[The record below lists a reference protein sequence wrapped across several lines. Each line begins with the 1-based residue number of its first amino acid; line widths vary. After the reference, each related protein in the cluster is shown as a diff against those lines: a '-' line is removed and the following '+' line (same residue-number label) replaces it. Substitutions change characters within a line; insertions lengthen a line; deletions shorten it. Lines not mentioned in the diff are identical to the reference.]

1 MQKID
6 SDGATV
12 DNLFTE
18 GNPSL
23 SIPATVV
30 SAYWLNAVQKELV
43 KVVEAMGFA
52 LNPTGDE
59 TGDQVFT
66 AIKKLIQQGGQS
78 AALSFN
84 IANNQAA
91 LADVTGFQQIDVSL
105 VRSFEVLMT
114 IVRRTDTG
122 LVKQTGR
129 LYGTWVTA
137 AELGLANG
145 AWDLSFVTVH
155 DSAGVDFTMTL
166 VAGTTWKLQYQ
177 SDNLAGA
184 SYSGNVKFTDLKL
197 NLI

>member
-23 SIPATVV
+23 SVPATVV

-43 KVVEAMGFA
+43 NLVEGLGIT

-59 TGDQVFT
+59 TGDQVLT
-66 AIKKLIQQGGQS
+66 AIKKLIQQGGQAS
-78 AALSFN
+78 ALSFN
-84 IANNQAA
+84 IANNQAS
-91 LADVTGFQQIDVSL
+91 LADVTGFPQINVATT
-105 VRSFEVLMT
+105 RSFEVLMT
-114 IVRRTDTG
+114 IVRRTDSG

-166 VAGTTWKLQYQ
+166 VSGTTWKLQYQ
-177 SDNLAGA
+177 SDNMAGA
-184 SYSGNVKFTDLKL
+184 SYTGNVKFTDLKL

>member
-18 GNPSL
+18 GNASL

-43 KVVEAMGFA
+43 NLVEGLGIT

-59 TGDQVFT
+59 AGDQVLT
-66 AIKKLIQQGGQS
+66 AVKKLIQQGGQ
-78 AALSFN
+78 AGALSFN

-91 LADVTGFQQIDVSL
+91 LADVTGFPEIDRTL
-105 VRSFEVLMT
+105 VRSFEAFFS
-114 IVRRTDTG
+114 IVRRTDSG
-122 LVKQTGR
+122 YVKQTGR
-129 LYGTWVTA
+129 IYGTWMTA

-145 AWDLSFVTVH
+145 AWDLSFMGVF
-155 DSAGVDFTMTL
+155 DSSGVDFTMTL
-166 VAGTTWKLQYQ
+166 VTGNLWKLQYQ
-177 SDNLAGA
+177 SDNMAGA
-184 SYSGNVKFTDLKL
+184 SYSGNLKITDIKY
-197 NLI
+197 NLF

>member
-6 SDGATV
+6 SDGSTV

-18 GNPSL
+18 GNASL

-30 SAYWLNAVQKELV
+30 SADWLNSVQKELV
-43 KVVEAMGFA
+43 NIVEGLGIT

-59 TGDQVFT
+59 AGDQVLT

-78 AALSFN
+78 APLSFA

-91 LADVTGFQQIDVSL
+91 LADVTGFPQIDAAL
-105 VRSFEVLMT
+105 VRAFEVMFS
-114 IVRRTDTG
+114 IVRRTDSG
-122 LVKQTGR
+122 FVKQTGR
-129 LYGTWVTA
+129 LYGTWMTA
-137 AELGLANG
+137 AELGLPSG
-145 AWDLSFVTVH
+145 AWELSFVSVH

-166 VAGTTWKLQYQ
+166 VSGTQWKLQYQ

-184 SYSGNVKFTDLKL
+184 SYLGTVKFTDLKL